1 MGTDERTAYVATNLT
16 PSIHNIEPDD
26 VSVQLIR
33 DRQVSVGFRADRG
46 LDAGV
51 LFIAGDTDRQ
61 RLANLLAIA
70 ARIRQATLDLIAEL
84 QGDDVAEVHTAL
96 GRPLL
101 LPDAAPLHGTQV
113 ARVATDEE
121 RAENARRHDEA
132 RRAQYPEPT
141 AVTA

>member
-1 MGTDERTAYVATNLT
+1 VGTDERTAYVATNLT

-33 DRQVSVGFRADRG
+33 DRQVSVGFRDDRG
-46 LDAGV
+46 LDAGA

-96 GRPLL
+96 GRPLP
-101 LPDAAPLHGTQV
+101 LPEPLHGTQV

>member
-1 MGTDERTAYVATNLT
+1 MGADERNPMAHSLS

-33 DRQVSVGFRADRG
+33 DQVSVGFRDDRG

-61 RLANLLAIA
+61 RLKNLLAIA

-96 GRPLL
+96 GRPLP
-101 LPDAAPLHGTQV
+101 LPEPLHGTQV
-113 ARVATDEE
+113 ARVATDDE

>member
-1 MGTDERTAYVATNLT
+1 MARSLSPG
-16 PSIHNIEPDD
+16 IHNIEPDD

-33 DRQVSVGFRADRG
+33 DRQVSVGFRDDRG

-61 RLANLLAIA
+61 RLENLLAIA
-70 ARIRQATLDLIAEL
+70 ALIRQATLDLIAEL

-96 GRPLL
+96 GRPLP
-101 LPDAAPLHGTQV
+101 LPEPLHGTQV

>member
-1 MGTDERTAYVATNLT
+1 MGADERNPMAHSLS

-33 DRQVSVGFRADRG
+33 DRQVSVGFRDDRG
-46 LDAGV
+46 YDAGA

-96 GRPLL
+96 GRPLP
-101 LPDAAPLHGTQV
+101 LPEPLHGTQV

-132 RRAQYPEPT
+132 RRAQYPEPA

>member
-1 MGTDERTAYVATNLT
+1 VATNLT

-33 DRQVSVGFRADRG
+33 DRQVSVGFRHARG
-46 LDAGV
+46 YDAGA

-70 ARIRQATLDLIAEL
+70 ARIRQATLDLIAEP

-96 GRPLL
+96 GRPLP
-101 LPDAAPLHGTQV
+101 LPEPLHGTQV

>member
-1 MGTDERTAYVATNLT
+1 MGADERNPMAHSLS

-33 DRQVSVGFRADRG
+33 DRQVSVGFRDDRG

-96 GRPLL
+96 GRPLP
-101 LPDAAPLHGTQV
+101 LPEPLHGTQV
-113 ARVATDEE
+113 ARVATDDE

>member
-1 MGTDERTAYVATNLT
+1 MGADERTAYVATNRT

-26 VSVQLIR
+26 VSVMIVR
-33 DRQVSVGFRADRG
+33 DRQVSVGFRDDRG

-96 GRPLL
+96 GRPLP
-101 LPDAAPLHGTQV
+101 LPEPLHGTQV
-113 ARVATDEE
+113 ARVATDDE

>member
-1 MGTDERTAYVATNLT
+1 MGADERNPMAHSLS

-33 DRQVSVGFRADRG
+33 DQVSVGFSDDRG

-96 GRPLL
+96 GRPLP
-101 LPDAAPLHGTQV
+101 LPEPLHGTQV

>member
-1 MGTDERTAYVATNLT
+1 MGADERNPMAHSLS

-33 DRQVSVGFRADRG
+33 DRQVSVRFRDDRG
-46 LDAGV
+46 LDAGA

-96 GRPLL
+96 GRPLP
-101 LPDAAPLHGTQV
+101 LPEPLHGTQV

>member
-16 PSIHNIEPDD
+16 SIHNIEPDD

-33 DRQVSVGFRADRG
+33 DRQVSVGFRDDRG

-96 GRPLL
+96 GRPLP
-101 LPDAAPLHGTQV
+101 LPEPLHGTQV
-113 ARVATDEE
+113 ARVATDDE

>member
-1 MGTDERTAYVATNLT
+1 MARSLSPG
-16 PSIHNIEPDD
+16 IHNIEPDD

-33 DRQVSVGFRADRG
+33 DQVSVGFRDDRG

-70 ARIRQATLDLIAEL
+70 ALIRQATLDLMAEL

-96 GRPLL
+96 GRPLP
-101 LPDAAPLHGTQV
+101 LPEPLHGTQV

>member
-1 MGTDERTAYVATNLT
+1 MGADERNPMAHSLS

-33 DRQVSVGFRADRG
+33 DRQVSVGFRDDRG
-46 LDAGV
+46 LDAGA

-96 GRPLL
+96 GRPLP
-101 LPDAAPLHGTQV
+101 LPEPLHGTQV

>member
-33 DRQVSVGFRADRG
+33 DRQVSVGFRDDRG

-96 GRPLL
+96 GRPLP
-101 LPDAAPLHGTQV
+101 LPEPLHGTQV

>member
-16 PSIHNIEPDD
+16 SIHNIEPDD

-33 DRQVSVGFRADRG
+33 DRQVSVGFSDDRG

-96 GRPLL
+96 GRPLP
-101 LPDAAPLHGTQV
+101 LPEPLHGTQV

>member
-16 PSIHNIEPDD
+16 PSIHDIEPDD
-26 VSVQLIR
+26 VSVLLIR
-33 DRQVSVGFRADRG
+33 DRQVSVGFRDDRG

-51 LFIAGDTDRQ
+51 LYLAGDTDRQ
-61 RLANLLAIA
+61 RLENLLAIA
-70 ARIRQATLDLIAEL
+70 SRIRQATLDLIAEL

-96 GRPLL
+96 GRPLP
-101 LPDAAPLHGTQV
+101 LPEPLHGTQV

>member
-16 PSIHNIEPDD
+16 PCIHNIEPDD

-33 DRQVSVGFRADRG
+33 DRQVSVGFSDDRG
-46 LDAGV
+46 RDAGV

-70 ARIRQATLDLIAEL
+70 SRIRQATLDLIADL

-96 GRPLL
+96 GRPLP
-101 LPDAAPLHGTQV
+101 LPDAAPLHGT
-113 ARVATDEE
+113 TT
-121 RAENARRHDEA
+121 
-132 RRAQYPEPT
+132 T

>member
-1 MGTDERTAYVATNLT
+1 MAHSLS

-33 DRQVSVGFRADRG
+33 DRQVSVGFRDDRG
-46 LDAGV
+46 LDAGM

-84 QGDDVAEVHTAL
+84 QGDDVAEVHTVL
-96 GRPLL
+96 GRPLP
-101 LPDAAPLHGTQV
+101 LPEPLHGTQV

>member
-16 PSIHNIEPDD
+16 SIHNIEPDD

-33 DRQVSVGFRADRG
+33 DRQVSVGFRDDRG

-96 GRPLL
+96 GRPLP
-101 LPDAAPLHGTQV
+101 LPEPLHGTQV

>member
-1 MGTDERTAYVATNLT
+1 MARNLP

-26 VSVQLIR
+26 VSVKLIR
-33 DRQVSVGFRADRG
+33 DQVSVGFRDDRG
-46 LDAGV
+46 YDAGV

-84 QGDDVAEVHTAL
+84 QGDDVAEVHTTL
-96 GRPLL
+96 GRPLP
-101 LPDAAPLHGTQV
+101 LPEPLHGTQV
-113 ARVATDEE
+113 ARVPTDEE
-121 RAENARRHDEA
+121 RAENARRHDEV

>member
-16 PSIHNIEPDD
+16 PSIHDIEPDD

-33 DRQVSVGFRADRG
+33 DRQVSVGFRDDRG

-51 LFIAGDTDRQ
+51 LYLAGDTDRQ
-61 RLANLLAIA
+61 RLENLLAIA

-96 GRPLL
+96 GRPLP
-101 LPDAAPLHGTQV
+101 LPDAAPLHGTT
-113 ARVATDEE
+113 A
-121 RAENARRHDEA
+121 
-132 RRAQYPEPT
+132 T
-141 AVTA
+141 AVPA

>member
-1 MGTDERTAYVATNLT
+1 MARNLP

-26 VSVQLIR
+26 VSVQLSR
-33 DRQVSVGFRADRG
+33 DRQVSVGFRDDRG
-46 LDAGV
+46 YDAGV

-84 QGDDVAEVHTAL
+84 QGDDVAEVHTTL
-96 GRPLL
+96 GRPL
-101 LPDAAPLHGTQV
+101 PL
-113 ARVATDEE
+113 
-121 RAENARRHDEA
+121 
-132 RRAQYPEPT
+132 PEPT

>member
-1 MGTDERTAYVATNLT
+1 MGADERNPMAHSLS

-33 DRQVSVGFRADRG
+33 DQVSVGFRDDRG

-96 GRPLL
+96 GRPLP
-101 LPDAAPLHGTQV
+101 LPEPLHGTQV

>member
-33 DRQVSVGFRADRG
+33 DRQVSVGFRDDRG
-46 LDAGV
+46 YDAGV

-96 GRPLL
+96 GRPLP
-101 LPDAAPLHGTQV
+101 LPEPLHGT
-113 ARVATDEE
+113 TT
-121 RAENARRHDEA
+121 
-132 RRAQYPEPT
+132 T
-141 AVTA
+141 AVPA

>member
-1 MGTDERTAYVATNLT
+1 VGTDERTAYVATNLT

-33 DRQVSVGFRADRG
+33 DQVSVGFRDDRG

-61 RLANLLAIA
+61 RLDNLLAISS
-70 ARIRQATLDLIAEL
+70 RIRQAMLDLIAEL

-96 GRPLL
+96 GRPL
-101 LPDAAPLHGTQV
+101 PPPEPLHGT
-113 ARVATDEE
+113 TT
-121 RAENARRHDEA
+121 
-132 RRAQYPEPT
+132 T
-141 AVTA
+141 AVPA

>member
-1 MGTDERTAYVATNLT
+1 MAHSLS

-33 DRQVSVGFRADRG
+33 DRQVSVGFRDDRG

-96 GRPLL
+96 GRPLP
-101 LPDAAPLHGTQV
+101 LPEPLHGTQV
-113 ARVATDEE
+113 ARVATDDE

>member
-1 MGTDERTAYVATNLT
+1 MAQSLS

-33 DRQVSVGFRADRG
+33 DQVSVGFRDDRG
-46 LDAGV
+46 LDAGM

-96 GRPLL
+96 GRPL
-101 LPDAAPLHGTQV
+101 PPPEPLHGT
-113 ARVATDEE
+113 TT
-121 RAENARRHDEA
+121 
-132 RRAQYPEPT
+132 T
-141 AVTA
+141 AVPA

>member
-1 MGTDERTAYVATNLT
+1 MGADERTAYVATNLT

-26 VSVQLIR
+26 VSVMIVR
-33 DRQVSVGFRADRG
+33 DRQVSVGFRDDRG

-61 RLANLLAIA
+61 RLKNLLAIA

-96 GRPLL
+96 GRPLP
-101 LPDAAPLHGTQV
+101 LPEPLHGTQV
-113 ARVATDEE
+113 ARVATDDE

>member
-1 MGTDERTAYVATNLT
+1 MAHSLS

-33 DRQVSVGFRADRG
+33 DQVSVGFRDDRG

-96 GRPLL
+96 GRPLP
-101 LPDAAPLHGTQV
+101 LPEPLHGTQV